1 MGSKSSK
8 PVFTMTYALHD
19 NPAAA
24 THNKMITY
32 YINLD
37 RRTDRKKEMESE
49 LTKVDALSPYIR
61 FPAIQYKPGAIG
73 CTLSHIEVLKL
84 GLQSGV
90 DHICV
95 FEDDFYFKLSPKM
108 MEQLIQAAK
117 QMLYDVFMFG
127 YCIEDVANSTQP
139 TNHSLFVN
147 IKNACCSH
155 GYMVRKEYAPK
166 LIENLQEGVRQLI
179 RTKNEQLY
187 ALDKYWKRLQEAD
200 MWITYKEGPCGL
212 QRAGYSDIDLKHKG
226 ESVTTN

>member
-8 PVFTMTYALHD
+8 PFFNMTYVLYN
-19 NPAAA
+19 NPTAAQA
-24 THNKMITY
+24 TMITY

-37 RRTDRKKEMESE
+37 RRTDRKKEMEDE
-49 LTKVDALSPYIR
+49 LAKVDTLSPFIR
-61 FPAIQYKPGAIG
+61 FPAIQFKPGAIG

-84 GLQSGV
+84 GIQSGV

-95 FEDDFYFKLSPKM
+95 FEDDFYFKLSSRT

-117 QMLYDVFMFG
+117 QTLYDVFMFG
-127 YCIEDVANSTQP
+127 YCIEDAVNSTQP
-139 TNHSLFVN
+139 TNHSLFVT

-166 LIENLQEGVRQLI
+166 LLQNLEEGVKQLME
-179 RTKNEQLY
+179 TKNEQLY
-187 ALDKYWKRLQEAD
+187 ALDKYWKRLQETD

-212 QRAGYSDIDLKHKG
+212 QRAGYSDVDLKRKG
-226 ESVTTN
+226 ESVSI